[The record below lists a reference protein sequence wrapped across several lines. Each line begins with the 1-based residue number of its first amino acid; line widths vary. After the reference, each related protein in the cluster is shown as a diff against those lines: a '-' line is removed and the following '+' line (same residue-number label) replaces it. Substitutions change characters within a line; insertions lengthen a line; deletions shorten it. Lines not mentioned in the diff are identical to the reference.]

1 MTLNI
6 QNTIRSEALKS
17 KCNQK
22 HGCVITKGNTKI
34 MSVGYNNN
42 HRSSYS
48 ISYFKNNKIIKIN
61 VKEPCIHAEL
71 SGVKNFINIMSK
83 KNKRK
88 MINYNK
94 YIVWVGRIPND
105 ENKRNLGFF
114 KNSEPCIRC
123 CSNLKKLG
131 FRKLNYSTDNGNFN
145 TIDLRYFKGK
155 HISHS
160 QIETES
166 YSKLL

>member
-105 ENKRNLGFF
+105 ENKRNLGEL
-114 KNSEPCIRC
+114 KNSRGVGIDI
-123 CSNLKKLG
+123 SNKAINIANKAINPKKHLKKC
-131 FRKLNYSTDNGNFN
+131 KPT
-145 TIDLRYFKGK
+145 
-155 HISHS
+155 
-160 QIETES
+160 
-166 YSKLL
+166 LLV